1 MRKRVSR
8 AALGIVLF
16 LVAVLPYPPALG
28 QQPTLPPPCKELVFS
43 TEEEF
48 VTHGPE
54 PADGNPVL
62 SDGDLLGVA
71 VLPSGD
77 VTCILCARNADLL
90 GQTFDVTVD
99 LGLDAVDVIDPEQ
112 FLIAFSTELD
122 SPNLGQF
129 TEGDLLVTNG
139 AIIPN
144 QALTH
149 KWQVPYDLALDAVH
163 FVGKIEGIRAFLDA
177 AAKVSR
183 DDWLKN
189 PALLGDLL
197 AEHDVDIWFS
207 TEGTWAPAAAAG
219 FLDGDLLSA
228 RGGIIVASNGVLL
241 PAAVPGGIPNRGV
254 DFGLDAVT
262 ADRLGSR
269 TSVLF
274 STEILYR
281 GEPAFTD
288 GDVLR
293 LNNGVVHA
301 NTELIRCF
309 EPKASFLGLDALYVD
324 IQGLPFD
331 VYLPLVMR
339 GYRGG

>member
-8 AALGIVLF
+8 AALGVLLF

-28 QQPTLPPPCKELVFS
+28 QSPTLPAPCKELVFS

-48 VTHGPE
+48 VTQGPE
-54 PADGNPVL
+54 PADGNPIL

-71 VLPSGD
+71 TLPSGA
-77 VTCILCARNADLL
+77 VSCILCARNADLL
-90 GQTFDVTVD
+90 GQTFDVSVD

-112 FLIAFSTELD
+112 FLIAFSTELA

-149 KWQVPYDLALDAVH
+149 KWQIPYDLGLDAVH
-163 FVGKIEGIRAFLDA
+163 LVGKLEGIRAFLGDA
-177 AAKVSR
+177 AQISR
-183 DDWLKN
+183 DDWLKD
-189 PALLGDLL
+189 PTLLGELL
-197 AEHDVDIWFS
+197 GERDVDIWFS
-207 TEGTWAPAAAAG
+207 TEGTWSPVGAVG

-228 RGGIIVASNGVLL
+228 RDGSTIASNGALL
-241 PAAVPGGIPNRGV
+241 PAAVPGGIPDRGV

-269 TSVLF
+269 TSILF
-274 STEILYR
+274 STEILYE
-281 GEPAFTD
+281 GELAFTD

-293 LNNGVVHA
+293 LDNGVVHA
-301 NTELIRCF
+301 NVDLINCF
-309 EPKASFLGLDALYVD
+309 EPKASFLGLDALYAS
-324 IQGLPFD
+324 IRPPAFN
-331 VYLPLVMR
+331 VYLPVVMR
-339 GYRGG
+339 GYQGG

>member
-28 QQPTLPPPCKELVFS
+28 QPPTLPPPCKELVFS

-48 VTHGPE
+48 VTQGPV
-54 PADGNPVL
+54 PADGNPIL

-71 VLPSGD
+71 TLPSGD
-77 VTCILCARNADLL
+77 VSCILCARNADLL
-90 GQTFDVTVD
+90 GQTFDVSVD

-122 SPNLGQF
+122 SPNAGQF

-163 FVGKIEGIRAFLDA
+163 LVGKLEGIRAFLDA
-177 AAKVSR
+177 AAKLR
-183 DDWLKN
+183 RADWLEDL
-189 PALLGDLL
+189 AYLVGLLEEYDI
-197 AEHDVDIWFS
+197 DIWFS
-207 TEGTWAPAAAAG
+207 TEGTWTPATAAG

-228 RGGIIVASNGVLL
+228 RGGNIVASNGILL
-241 PAAVPGGIPNRGV
+241 PSAVPGGLPSRGV

-262 ADRLGSR
+262 ADRLGTR
-269 TSVLF
+269 TSILF
-274 STEILYR
+274 STELLYE
-281 GEPAFTD
+281 GKLVFTD

-293 LNNGVVHA
+293 LDNGVVHA
-301 NTELIRCF
+301 NEELINCF
-309 EPKASFLGLDALYVD
+309 EPKASFLGLDALYAD
-324 IQGLPFD
+324 IQAPAFD